1 MRDQYTI
8 LKLES
13 RKLKYYGLMIACM
26 FYVKVMNCK
35 YLTFP
40 SHSPMEI
47 LIFLDF
53 LFDFLLLKKVDF
65 FYIFHFF
72 IVCLLICLFLSKTC
86 LQITEWTIRFRNK
99 FLFLTWSNLMK
110 KLHLW
115 ISVLVKGNI
124 ESRFWAETLLN
135 LVDERQEFEK

>member
-26 FYVKVMNCK
+26 FYVKVINCK

-47 LIFLDF
+47 LIFF
-53 LFDFLLLKKVDF
+53 KSRLLLYISF
-65 FYIFHFF
+65 FY
-72 IVCLLICLFLSKTC
+72 CLFAYLFISKQNLS
-86 LQITEWTIRFRNK
+86 
-99 FLFLTWSNLMK
+99 SN
-110 KLHLW
+110 
-115 ISVLVKGNI
+115 N
-124 ESRFWAETLLN
+124 
-135 LVDERQEFEK
+135 

>member
-13 RKLKYYGLMIACM
+13 RKLKHYGLMIACM